1 MTLDDKVRVE
11 KLQYDINREAAKI
24 WKLSSRKSDK
34 DEYLTG
40 DKILPLDERRVIDQ
54 AKFPYSHWGKA
65 FEKQTKMIEERRK
78 NK

>member
-11 KLQYDINREAAKI
+11 KLQYGINREAAKI
-24 WKLSSRKSDK
+24 WKLSSGKSDK